1 MVTTEE
7 MQETMPGAMRNTFY
21 GNVSHDEPKECAI
34 IGLIK
39 NQQIVLEDELKEAKI
54 NFANI
59 ALEKENWSGK
69 FEREV
74 CCRVIEGQISILS
87 KVQKDFED
95 MLTPTIMTPD

>member
-7 MQETMPGAMRNTFY
+7 MQETMPNAMEDTFY
-21 GNVSHDEPKECAI
+21 GNVTHDDPKECAI

-39 NQQIVLEDELKEAKI
+39 NQQIVLEEELKEAKLK
-54 NFANI
+54 FADI

-74 CCRVIEGQISILS
+74 RCRVIEGQISILS
-87 KVQKDFED
+87 KIQKDFED
-95 MLTPTIMTPD
+95 MLTPAAMTSD

>member
-7 MQETMPGAMRNTFY
+7 MQQAMPSAMGNTFY

-39 NQQIVLEDELKEAKI
+39 NQQIVLEEELKEAKI
-54 NFANI
+54 KFAEI

-74 CCRVIEGQISILS
+74 SCRVIEGQISILS

-95 MLTPTIMTPD
+95 MLTPAVMTSD